1 MANLTKDG
9 MIRPELW
16 PNSGFKLLD
25 RDHGGDEDG
34 AGAGRL
40 VVTKEFLAAYLGR
53 PELAPVEESC
63 EAERALHASLM
74 DDPTRAV
81 GADDLAA
88 LADADARDNYGVL
101 IDFRDRL
108 LAAGTVEAC
117 YLGLFQGGDMTLPRL
132 FIDQMAQVIVRNIL
146 DDVTDPFRARAGELL
161 FREQTATLS
170 EGGILLGDT
179 EIIEMLATTG
189 GMGSLGQLVSE
200 SGIKPKQV
208 DLDVLQPETAE
219 LYWDRNER
227 FDTVLDLTFQ
237 RPGLEALCRV
247 LEAWIAHFIEAKV
260 NIQPVQKIDDE
271 RWVWHVGLDSES
283 SSLLNDLYE
292 DNEVAEDRMQR
303 MLSLFRLEFEDA
315 SLMRSD
321 IAGRPVYLGLSM
333 TADKK
338 VRLKPQNLLVNL
350 PLAPES

>member
-1 MANLTKDG
+1 MANLTNDG

-16 PNSGFKLLD
+16 PNSGFQLLE
-25 RDHGGDEDG
+25 RDD
-34 AGAGRL
+34 AGRL
-40 VVTKEFLAAYLGR
+40 VVTNGFLAAYLGR
-53 PELAPVEESC
+53 PELAPVAESC
-63 EAERALHASLM
+63 DAEHALYASLL

-81 GADDLAA
+81 GADELAA
-88 LADADARDNYGVL
+88 LADADARENYGVL
-101 IDFRDRL
+101 LGFRDRL
-108 LAAGTVEAC
+108 LTAGTVEGC
-117 YLGLFQGGDMTLPRL
+117 YLGLFQSGDVTLPRL
-132 FIDQMAQVIVRNIL
+132 FIDQLAHVIVRNIL
-146 DDVTDPFRARAGELL
+146 DDVTDPFQARAGELF
-161 FREQTATLS
+161 FREQTATVA

-179 EIIEMLATTG
+179 EIIEMLATTA

-208 DLDVLQPETAE
+208 DLDVLQPETADT
-219 LYWDRNER
+219 YWDRNER
-227 FDTVLDLTFQ
+227 FDTVLDLTFA
-237 RPGLEALCRV
+237 RPGLDALSRV

-271 RWVWHVGLDSES
+271 HWVWHVGLDSEA

-292 DNEVAEDRMQR
+292 DNEVDEDRMLR
-303 MLSLFRLEFEDA
+303 VLSLFRLEFEDA

-333 TADKK
+333 TEGKK